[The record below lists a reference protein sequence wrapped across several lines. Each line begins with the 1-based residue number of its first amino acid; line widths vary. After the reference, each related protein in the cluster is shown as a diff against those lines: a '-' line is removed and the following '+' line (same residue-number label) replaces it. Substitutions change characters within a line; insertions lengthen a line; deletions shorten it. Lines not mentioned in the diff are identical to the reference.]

1 MATIHFYQMH
11 YFTPQKKKKRVPGD
25 EPYEKKYLPEENK
38 KVFKEIIKK
47 KIDNNN
53 CILLEELPDWC
64 LLQILEYGVINSD
77 DSISV
82 VNDIDSAQY
91 IFGRIGKRKDLRD
104 LQKRNRRTFSP
115 NPIELDKDEDIE
127 VFTYVYFI
135 FEKEKVSVVYLTS
148 LSAPNIN
155 MVQELYRSRN
165 GKIEINP
172 VITKDVTKV
181 LKQKDVVNAFSYKLN
196 LPDPSEL
203 DLSGIGLPE
212 KEFEK
217 LRNHKSTE
225 IVVTIK
231 AERNQ
236 NLFKEKS
243 SIKKLA
249 DNIYMTHRSK
259 VKDCLCNAKD
269 MGGTLIPYHFLN
281 NEFIAKAT
289 FNFKHGEDEHEK
301 EVKKVLLKKYLIHRE
316 ELLQYMS

>member
-1 MATIHFYQMH
+1 MH
-11 YFTPQKKKKRVPGD
+11 YFKPRRKKQRVPGD
-25 EPYEKKYLPEENK
+25 EPYEKIYLSEENQR
-38 KVFKEIIKK
+38 VFKEIIKG

-77 DSISV
+77 DSTSP

-91 IFGRIGKRKDLRD
+91 IFGRIGKRKDFRD
-104 LQKRNRRTFSP
+104 LQKRNRKTFSP
-115 NPIELDKDEDIE
+115 NPIELDVDEDIE

-135 FEKEKVSVVYLTS
+135 FEEEKVSVVYLTS
-148 LSAPNIN
+148 LYAPNIN
-155 MVQELYRSRN
+155 MIKELYRKGS
-165 GKIEINP
+165 GKVEINP
-172 VITKDVTKV
+172 VITKDVAKI
-181 LKQKDVVNAFSYKLN
+181 LKKKDVVNAFSYKLN
-196 LPDPSEL
+196 LPDPSVL
-203 DLSGIGLPE
+203 DLSGLGLSE

-217 LRNHKSTE
+217 LSNHKSTE

-243 SIKKLA
+243 SIRKIA
-249 DNIYMTHRSK
+249 DNIYKTHESK
-259 VKDCLCNAKD
+259 VKDCLFNAKD
-269 MGGTLIPYHFLN
+269 NGGTLIPYHFLN
-281 NEFIAKAT
+281 NAFIAKAT